1 MALKISSH
9 SVSVIKEESLY
20 PQTGIICANPWNK
33 EKESLKEISFGGIS
47 EIRES
52 AFEGCI
58 SLKKITFSDS
68 LKRIG
73 RNAFEGCMNLEEVV
87 FPDTLKEMDIWLTR
101 RAIKTSSSNPSS
113 DVFIEALKKG
123 YEMDLYY
130 EGDYRDDHWD

>member
-1 MALKISSH
+1 MLRITEH
-9 SVSVIKEESLY
+9 LVSVTKEESLFQ
-20 PQTGIICANPWNK
+20 QTGILCANPWNE
-33 EKESLKEISFGGIS
+33 EKESLKEISFAGIS

-73 RNAFEGCMNLEEVV
+73 RNAFVGCMDLEEVV

-123 YEMDLYY
+123 YEIDLYY
-130 EGDYRDDHWD
+130 EGDHRDDYWD